1 MILDP
6 HSDLSE
12 VLWIFSRLKNENKRL
27 ALKQNPHF
35 YKWLPTLPEVY
46 GGEFRMD
53 PIETFRHERISV
65 LVDNPKHA
73 GRVFLEAAGK
83 MWTFGNVWVSNG
95 RIIFKGSFFYRVLF
109 SLPDPLLDLSGKLV
123 GESIVWEAIQGI
135 PNLWCIEEPPPSLAS
150 QPAFLPTDNP
160 NGPSL
165 TSTATQITSAEG
177 MLIRDWREPI
187 RRMLQFHDVN
197 IRITDEPP
205 SSSSRIYSATSS

>member
-1 MILDP
+1 MTVEVEFLIHRYLLDHSPTIVKCESTYRYSLRYQFSFLVILGP

-65 LVDNPKHA
+65 LIDNPKHA
-73 GRVFLEAAGK
+73 GRVFLETAGR

-95 RIIFKGSFFYRVLF
+95 RIIFKGSYLYCVF
-109 SLPDPLLDLSGKLV
+109 
-123 GESIVWEAIQGI
+123 
-135 PNLWCIEEPPPSLAS
+135 
-150 QPAFLPTDNP
+150 FLPP
-160 NGPSL
+160 
-165 TSTATQITSAEG
+165 
-177 MLIRDWREPI
+177 
-187 RRMLQFHDVN
+187 
-197 IRITDEPP
+197 
-205 SSSSRIYSATSS
+205 